1 MTKAAIIISAI
12 LVFAGVAAASSL
24 PGLGIGESDSP
35 TIDTPTLA
43 TTTDGTTTGATTTG
57 ATTTGATTTNRTTT
71 TGTTT
76 TTGGVDISGP
86 CDEAEHANDPRC
98 TGVPQAGDDRGRDDD
113 GDRHGR
119 NRGPGGGGDDDDNSG
134 HGGDDDNSGSGGG
147 NSGHGGGD
155 DDD

>member
-24 PGLGIGESDSP
+24 PGLGSGSDTP
-35 TIDTPTLA
+35 TIDTPTL
-43 TTTDGTTTGATTTG
+43 GTTTNATTTG
-57 ATTTGATTTNRTTT
+57 ETTTGTTTTNRTTT
-71 TGTTT
+71 TGA
-76 TTGGVDISGP
+76 VHISGP

-98 TGVPQAGDDRGRDDD
+98 TGAAPQARDDRGRDDD

-119 NRGPGGGGDDDDNSG
+119 NRGPGGGDDDR
-134 HGGDDDNSGSGGG
+134 GDDDNSGPGVG

>member
-24 PGLGIGESDSP
+24 PGLGGSGSNTP
-35 TIDTPTLA
+35 TLDTPTLGTTTDAATTDA
-43 TTTDGTTTGATTTG
+43 TTTAATTTTP
-57 ATTTGATTTNRTTT
+57 TTTD
-71 TGTTT
+71 
-76 TTGGVDISGP
+76 GVDISGP

-98 TGVPQAGDDRGRDDD
+98 TGAAPQARDDRGRDDD

-119 NRGPGGGGDDDDNSG
+119 NRGPGGGDDGRGGDDDDDR
-134 HGGDDDNSGSGGG
+134 GGDEDDSGPGGG

>member
-24 PGLGIGESDSP
+24 PGLSGGSNDSP
-35 TIDTPTLA
+35 TLSTPGLA
-43 TTTDGTTTGATTTG
+43 TTTVEDDGQVGEDVSGPCDEAEHANDPRCAGVTPATTTTAGTTTSREPGED
-57 ATTTGATTTNRTTT
+57 
-71 TGTTT
+71 
-76 TTGGVDISGP
+76 VSGP

-98 TGVPQAGDDRGRDDD
+98 TGAQAGDD
-113 GDRHGR
+113 DRHGR
-119 NRGPGGGGDDDDNSG
+119 NRGPGGDDDSGDDHGGNSG
-134 HGGDDDNSGSGGG
+134 RSG